1 MTADKETSPMDFN
14 AATDPRFRHATG
26 AQHRREWLQLAAVTL
41 LAAALAGCSKAEASP
56 DAVSLETARAELEAG
71 RAVLIDIREP
81 QEHATGVAA
90 GAKLLPMRQLNQR
103 LQEIPTRADQPVLLI
118 CNTQNRS
125 SATLRALRE
134 RGYAHVRYVNG
145 GMSEWARR
153 GWPMVKPPAGP

>member
-1 MTADKETSPMDFN
+1 LSLATAL
-14 AATDPRFRHATG
+14 G
-26 AQHRREWLQLAAVTL
+26 
-41 LAAALAGCSKAEASP
+41 AAAGCGDAQA
-56 DAVSLETARAELEAG
+56 DGNAVSLEYARAEHESG

-90 GAKLLPMRQLNQR
+90 GAQLLPMRQIGQR
-103 LQEIPTRADQPVLLI
+103 IAEIPTDPSRPVLLI

-134 RGYAHVRYVNG
+134 HGYEHVRYVNG

-153 GWPMVKPPAGP
+153 GWPMVKPGG